1 MMKTMMLPF
10 VSTWASTAERLSA
23 SWTKLPQ
30 STASWTSASTSNNSV
45 CVCVR
50 RQEAITIPFTRRD
63 FGLYNTP
70 VLDFIQ
76 FIQGRSGQERIVIM
90 CEDRAYAN
98 GLKATLDG
106 LSENVL
112 VFHTSAAVRSALG
125 KKKPAV
131 WVVTEDITRQ
141 PDQPWRADKTT
152 PVILLSYCKAADTPI
167 QKVDGKLTILTMPV
181 LPKTLRD
188 AVLSHIR

>member
-1 MMKTMMLPF
+1 MGNATKADRLE
-10 VSTWASTAERLSA
+10 SRRKLGERCKKRSPIGCVLS
-23 SWTKLPQ
+23 
-30 STASWTSASTSNNSV
+30 
-45 CVCVR
+45 
-50 RQEAITIPFTRRD
+50 IIF
-63 FGLYNTP
+63 
-70 VLDFIQ
+70 
-76 FIQGRSGQERIVIM
+76 
-90 CEDRAYAN
+90 
-98 GLKATLDG
+98 LDG

-112 VFHTSAAVRSALG
+112 VFHTSAAVRNALG

-167 QKVDGKLTILTMPV
+167 QKADGKLTILTMPV

>member
-1 MMKTMMLPF
+1 
-10 VSTWASTAERLSA
+10 
-23 SWTKLPQ
+23 
-30 STASWTSASTSNNSV
+30 
-45 CVCVR
+45 
-50 RQEAITIPFTRRD
+50 
-63 FGLYNTP
+63 
-70 VLDFIQ
+70 
-76 FIQGRSGQERIVIM
+76 M

-112 VFHTSAAVRSALG
+112 VFHTSAAVRTALG

-167 QKVDGKLTILTMPV
+167 QKADGKLTILTMPV

>member
-1 MMKTMMLPF
+1 MKTMMLPF

-70 VLDFIQ
+70 VLDCIQ

-112 VFHTSAAVRSALG
+112 VFHKVS
-125 KKKPAV
+125 P
-131 WVVTEDITRQ
+131 
-141 PDQPWRADKTT
+141 
-152 PVILLSYCKAADTPI
+152 LSLI
-167 QKVDGKLTILTMPV
+167 
-181 LPKTLRD
+181 
-188 AVLSHIR
+188 